1 METIIKRRFN
11 LVSRWCFPEDS
22 GGVAMHNYYLSQV
35 LQTSYDFRILSFNS
49 LINKKS
55 FNNSNVKYLGISV
68 SSFINFNLSTLKNI
82 LRSFSDYSISKRFS
96 DKIDIDSGIIE
107 FMDIHSEGYY
117 YLKNNP
123 SKRKNVVI
131 RSHTPFGLL
140 KKYFNKDELLGV
152 DTWFAFEREKKC
164 FHWVKN
170 ITTPSVDLKNQLI
183 NIFNINSEKITV
195 IPNILDTHHFKP
207 EKKSVSKNIV
217 ILHVG
222 RFERA
227 KGVETLI
234 KSFIQIAKK
243 YQNVELINVGSP
255 RGNALKK
262 CQIELSKHNLSDR
275 VMFTGFVPYDNLPS
289 NYHKA
294 DLVVVSS
301 EIYESF
307 SYTVAQGMACGKAVV
322 ASQIGGIPETLNH
335 GKAGAL
341 FNPRD
346 HNQLSEKIEELI
358 NNKTMRE
365 ELGMKAREFAVD
377 NYSIEA
383 LKPKYVEYYQSIMA

>member
-164 FHWVKN
+164 FHWVDK
-170 ITTPSVDLKNQLI
+170 ITTPSIDLKKRICSLYEI
-183 NIFNINSEKITV
+183 SPKKVTV
-195 IPNILDTHHFKP
+195 IPNILDTTHFRPK
-207 EKKSVSKNIV
+207 EVDKNQIFT

-234 KSFIQIAKK
+234 KGFIRLAKK
-243 YQNVELINVGSP
+243 YPNIQLINIGEP
-255 RGNALKK
+255 RGKSLEKCMTLLKNN
-262 CQIELSKHNLSDR
+262 NLTEK
-275 VMFTGFVPYDNLPS
+275 VVFTGFVEYDDLPS
-289 NYHKA
+289 YYANT
-294 DLVVVSS
+294 DIVVVPS
-301 EIYESF
+301 ELYESF
-307 SYTVAQGMACGKAVV
+307 SYTVAQGMACGKAVIT
-322 ASQIGGIPETLNH
+322 SNIGGIPETVNY
-335 GKAGAL
+335 GNAGILFEPGDVNDLTSKMEAL
-341 FNPRD
+341 Y
-346 HNQLSEKIEELI
+346 HNKIL
-358 NNKTMRE
+358 RR
-365 ELGMKAREFAVD
+365 ELGKKAREFAESTF
-377 NYSIEA
+377 SIEA
-383 LKPKYVEYYQSIMA
+383 LRTKYQEYYQLILS